1 MPLDKVLGFLPDQS
15 LKSLAS
21 TPFVS
26 LGAAPPV
33 AVSATAKALV
43 TAVTD
48 PSVPPG
54 IIDLW
59 QLKQTYE

>member
-1 MPLDKVLGFLPDQS
+1 MLGLLPGGS

-33 AVSATAKALV
+33 AVEACAKALV
-43 TAVTD
+43 EAATNPD
-48 PSVPPG
+48 VPPG
-54 IIDLW
+54 IIDVW
-59 QLKQTYE
+59 QLKQKYE

>member
-1 MPLDKVLGFLPDQS
+1 M
-15 LKSLAS
+15 KSLAS
-21 TPFVS
+21 PPFVS

-48 PSVPPG
+48 PSIPPG